1 MKYPVYSYRD
11 AKVGFGQP
19 IVDSN
24 DLSAKRGFAYAINN
38 SVGVMGFQPGDF
50 DLYHIGT
57 FDSETGMI
65 TGQTPGILATGL
77 SVFNMNKTDDFDAKV
92 FD

>member
-38 SVGVMGFQPGDF
+38 STGVMGFQPGDF
-50 DLYHIGT
+50 DLYHIGS

-65 TGQTPGILATGL
+65 SGQMPVIIATGL
-77 SVFNMNKTDDFDAKV
+77 SVFNMEKKEEM
-92 FD
+92 